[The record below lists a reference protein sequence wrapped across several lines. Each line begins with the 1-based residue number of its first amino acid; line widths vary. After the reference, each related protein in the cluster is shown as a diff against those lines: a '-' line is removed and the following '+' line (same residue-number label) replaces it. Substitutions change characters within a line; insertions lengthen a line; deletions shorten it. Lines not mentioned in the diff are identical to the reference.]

1 MNKSQKIGI
10 GILIVGIIAYLLVDN
25 SIIQTTSGVL
35 CAIGLGLICKWIP
48 SFLYLSL
55 NATKRYTNTL

>member
-10 GILIVGIIAYLLVDN
+10 GILIVGIIAYLLVVN

-48 SFLYLSL
+48 LKKQNSSE
-55 NATKRYTNTL
+55 